1 MGYEFCYGVRCPKEH
16 EARWQAIR
24 KALGEGGR
32 VTHWWPWVRDADALG
47 LRDRIDGF
55 VQLSDDGFRAN
66 YVKAITDEMQ
76 AVFEKLRD
84 AGLVSG

>member
-1 MGYEFCYGVRCPKEH
+1 M
-16 EARWQAIR
+16 
-24 KALGEGGR
+24 
-32 VTHWWPWVRDADALG
+32 RDADELG

-66 YVKAITDEMQ
+66 YVKAITDEMH
-76 AVFEKLRD
+76 AVFEKLRG